1 LLFSGFVFSQQDL
14 GLVDVA
20 LLPTL
25 GSTAKQ
31 NDERVAVFG

>member
-1 LLFSGFVFSQQDL
+1 LLFTGFVLSQQNFC
-14 GLVDVA
+14 LVDVA